1 MSSFEKP
8 EEGDSEGEQE
18 EQQLLNSSN
27 KESPEEEFIRQRK
40 IAQECCDL
48 GRKQLSQNDY
58 EGATKEFSKAV
69 MTFEFILKHNV
80 QQRALKGDIA
90 DLLKTVIVPA
100 YSNLALCYLKTKKY
114 DMVIT
119 FANQV
124 LQSDPA
130 NVKNLYRR
138 AVARQHSKAYD

>member
-1 MSSFEKP
+1 M
-8 EEGDSEGEQE
+8 
-18 EQQLLNSSN
+18 
-27 KESPEEEFIRQRK
+27 
-40 IAQECCDL
+40 IAE
-48 GRKQLSQNDY
+48 NDY

-80 QQRALKGDIA
+80 QQRALKKDIA

-100 YSNLALCYLKTKKY
+100 YSNLALCYLKSKKY
-114 DMVIT
+114 DMVLT

-138 AVARQHSKAYD
+138 AVARRHTKAFDEAIEDLEKVMKLDGEMEQECKRLIA